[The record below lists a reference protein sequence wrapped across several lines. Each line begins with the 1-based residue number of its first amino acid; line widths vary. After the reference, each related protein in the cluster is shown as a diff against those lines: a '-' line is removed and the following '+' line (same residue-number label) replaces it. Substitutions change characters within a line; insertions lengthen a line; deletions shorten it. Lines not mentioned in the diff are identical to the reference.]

1 MSPFKILLF
10 VAITAACLA
19 GVMLVFPEGGLS
31 LSKDFTLNFPTW
43 KSFWTPKSEIY
54 TPLPDFILEAD
65 MSSEEFLEEEGELE
79 PETEEDSIIVTPTDS
94 PLIAAKDTGKVKMD
108 SILLA
113 KKVAHPLEFPECEP
127 FALFSFFASLDT
139 AGYGKG
145 IHITHFGDS
154 QLEGDRL
161 SGYFRDRLQKQ
172 FGGAGPGLISVI
184 PAYNQASVKQKVEGN
199 WQRFTLFG
207 KNEVN
212 PDHKRYGVMSSFSRF
227 TPLVPD
233 STKVD
238 GVPYVA
244 TCQFNTLK
252 GLYKS
257 ARPYDNLTLYY
268 GPVDTPCKLV
278 VIEGTDTL
286 ARETLKGKKPLNKYT
301 LKLSREAHDITIQFE
316 SLHGPDIYGLNLDT
330 PEGVTVDNV
339 AMRGSSGTIYTRT
352 DFEVLSGM
360 LKEMNTTLAIM
371 QFGGNSVPFV
381 KDTAE
386 CVNFAKN
393 FARQLAVMKRAKPGM
408 GIIVIGP
415 SDMSYKDGDTYK
427 TYPLLPVLVDEM
439 RKATHEAGFVFW
451 DMYAAMGGAQ
461 SMPTWVAADPPLAV
475 QDYIH
480 FSPRGARI
488 VAELFYNAL
497 YESYANYR
505 KVMHKE
511 DL

>member
-10 VAITAACLA
+10 VAITAACLS
-19 GVMLVFPEGGLS
+19 GIMFVFPEGGMS

-43 KSFWTPKSEIY
+43 KSFWTSKEEIY

-65 MSSEEFLEEEGELE
+65 ESSEEFLEEEEMEVEVEADTL
-79 PETEEDSIIVTPTDS
+79 IIVKSDTQ
-94 PLIAAKDTGKVKMD
+94 LLAIKDTGKVKMD

-127 FALFSFFASLDT
+127 FALFGFFESLDAAST
-139 AGYGKG
+139 KGG

-172 FGGAGPGLISVI
+172 FGGAGPGLVSVI
-184 PAYNQASVKQKVEGN
+184 PAYRQASVKQEVTGN
-199 WQRFTLFG
+199 WQRYTLFG
-207 KNEVN
+207 KNEQD
-212 PDHKRYGVMSSFSRF
+212 PDHKRYGVMGAFSRF
-227 TPLVPD
+227 TPIVPD
-233 STKVD
+233 SAKVD
-238 GVPYVA
+238 GLPYVA
-244 TCQFNTLK
+244 SCQLNTIK
-252 GLYKS
+252 GMYKS

-268 GPVDTPCKLV
+268 GPVDSACTIIV
-278 VIEGTDTL
+278 MEGTDTL
-286 ARETLKGKKPLNKYT
+286 GKQTLKGKKALNKYT
-301 LKLSREAHDITIQFE
+301 LKLSREAHDITIRFE
-316 SLHGPDIYGLNLDT
+316 SQLGPDIYGINLDT

-360 LKEMNTTLAIM
+360 LNEMNTTLAIM
-371 QFGGNSVPFV
+371 QFGGNSVPYL

-386 CVNFAKN
+386 CVKFAEH
-393 FARQLAVMKRAKPGM
+393 FARQLKVMKRARPGM

-415 SDMSYKDGDTYK
+415 SDMSFKDGDTYK
-427 TYPLLPVLVDEM
+427 TYPYLPVLVNEM
-439 RKATHEAGFVFW
+439 RKATHEAGFVYW
-451 DMYAAMGGAQ
+451 DMYEAMGGSQ

-497 YESYANYR
+497 YESYAKYR
-505 KVMHKE
+505 AVTKKE
-511 DL
+511 DM